1 MALSP
6 DSVERP
12 LGRVAILG
20 LGLMGG
26 SLARAIS
33 DLGLADR
40 ITGWSPESTER
51 DAALTAGAVT
61 FAAAEWSRA
70 VSDADLVIV
79 AAPLEATK
87 TLLEQVGSRCP
98 REATVTD
105 VASLKGPLAEVAR
118 DAGLSNRWVG
128 SHPMAGSHESG
139 FWASRADLFAGARVW
154 TVGDDVADEVHR
166 QRVRRLWTSLGAKPA
181 TIGAEEHDRRMAYV
195 SHVPQLVANALAA
208 ALAEAEVQPSELGP
222 GARDM
227 TRLAAS
233 SPEVW
238 GDILRHA
245 DPAVAE
251 TLRSLARILE
261 GLAGRVE
268 EGDAAG
274 IDRVMRD
281 TRTWRGRR

>member
-1 MALSP
+1 MAPSP
-6 DSVERP
+6 DGVERP
-12 LGRVAILG
+12 FGRVAVLG

-40 ITGWSPESTER
+40 LIGWSPETTER

-61 FAAAEWSRA
+61 LAAAEWSEA

-79 AAPLEATK
+79 AAPLEATR
-87 TLLEQVGSRCP
+87 TLLEQLGGACP
-98 REATVTD
+98 ETATLTD
-105 VASLKGPLAEVAR
+105 VAGLKRPLAAVAE

-154 TVGDDVADEVHR
+154 TVGDDLAEEVHR

-181 TIGAEEHDRRMAYV
+181 PIGAEEHDRLMARV

-208 ALAEAEVQPSELGP
+208 ALAEVKVDPSEFGP

-233 SPEVW
+233 NPEVW

-245 DPAVAE
+245 DPALVE
-251 TLRSLARILE
+251 TLRSVAGTLEELAE
-261 GLAGRVE
+261 RVE
-268 EGDAAG
+268 QGDVAG
-274 IDRVMRD
+274 LDRVMRE
-281 TRTWRGRR
+281 TRSWRGRR